1 MAFGWLGSFR
11 QTQWREFRSFLL
23 EERRAVSARLA
34 YIDAEL
40 QRIGE
45 ITVFYARRN
54 TVDGA
59 TLDVADVVTEVRTG
73 FAVTPGSSLEKLI
86 GAYMAQGG
94 NPLEISLYLKPDNVE
109 FRSEL
114 NPSENPDVD
123 TSVEI
128 NDLEVPGTLNDQPH
142 FGVISEQR
150 DHRGLGGADKGGWL
164 TWGRYPFHRVGSVI
178 NISEADG
185 RIASQVAKVR
195 RWINPVIRER
205 RNNLEAKIIKL
216 MDLREQLTLERDQV
230 LVQALGGT
238 VAALPLPDPA
248 RFQPGLHVSRF
259 VESMDSI
266 FYTKKKR
273 TAATGKL
280 TASALGAELFTSDSA
295 YTEEELTAG
304 LALVEGGTVYE
315 EDASDFS
322 TINISNLAKFDT
334 LWVDEADDDTYSAL

>member
-11 QTQWREFRSFLL
+11 QTQWREFRSFVL

-34 YIDAEL
+34 YLDAEL

-45 ITVFYARRN
+45 ITVFYARRS
-54 TVDGA
+54 TVDGV
-59 TLDVADVVTEVRTG
+59 TLEQVDAVTEVRTG

-123 TSVEI
+123 TSMEI

-142 FGVISEQR
+142 FGVISEKR
-150 DHRGLGGADKGGWL
+150 DHRGLGGADQGGWL
-164 TWGRYPFHRVGSVI
+164 TWGRYPFRRVGSVI

-185 RIASQVAKVR
+185 RMASQVAKVR
-195 RWINPVIRER
+195 RWINPVIKER

-238 VAALPLPDPA
+238 VAALPLPDPS

-259 VESMDSI
+259 VESVDSI
-266 FYTKKKR
+266 FYTKKRR
-273 TAATGKL
+273 TEVTGSMS
-280 TASALGAELFTSDSA
+280 ASDLGSELLSGQSA
-295 YTEEELTAG
+295 HTEEELISG
-304 LALVEGGTVYE
+304 LARADSGTVYE
-315 EDASDFS
+315 VEASDFE
-322 TINISNLAKFDT
+322 TVNIASLAKFDT
-334 LWVDEADDDTYSAL
+334 LWVDEPDDDTYSAL